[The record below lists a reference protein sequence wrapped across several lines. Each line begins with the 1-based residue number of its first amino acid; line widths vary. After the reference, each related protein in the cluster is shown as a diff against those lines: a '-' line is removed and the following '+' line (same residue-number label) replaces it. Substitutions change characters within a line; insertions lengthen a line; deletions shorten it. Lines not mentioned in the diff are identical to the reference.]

1 MMFNTIRDAITHLKT
16 NTSECIGLFPVPDE
30 LYILIIHLHIGSKTS
45 KTVHCSSD
53 NPYSHNHEY
62 TQLLQTL

>member
-30 LYILIIHLHIGSKTS
+30 LDVLIIHLHIGSQTS
-45 KTVHCSSD
+45 KKVHCS
-53 NPYSHNHEY
+53 PG
-62 TQLLQTL
+62 TPL